1 MRGRVTGLS
10 RTLLQEPATLTETGE
25 RNEEK
30 VKEEKAEEERDE
42 DLSSFPPYKA
52 L

>member
-10 RTLLQEPATLTETGE
+10 STLPQEPATWYETGE

-30 VKEEKAEEERDE
+30 VKDEKEEREE
-42 DLSSFPPYKA
+42 DLSSFPPFEA